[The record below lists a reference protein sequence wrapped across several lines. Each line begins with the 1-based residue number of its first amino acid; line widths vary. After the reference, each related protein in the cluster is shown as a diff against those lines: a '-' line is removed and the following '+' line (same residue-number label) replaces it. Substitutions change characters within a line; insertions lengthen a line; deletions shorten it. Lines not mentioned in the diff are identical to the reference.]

1 MTKSY
6 YSTWSFTNT
15 IHVVCRLYILNNG
28 YVYCNFTWLWICT
41 TYSVWRTVF
50 DVHYNA
56 HIHTLTITRTHSH
69 FHSHLH
75 IVIHTL
81 SFTLVR
87 HMLIITHSNHSDRA
101 NSHTFSHTFYKTH
114 ILIHFHPT
122 ILLDPTTYSVPHVF
136 VFALSFNH
144 SFRHPSTDQWSKW
157 CTLYRV
163 QCKYRIL

>member
-1 MTKSY
+1 MYIYIYRWVYKFTC
-6 YSTWSFTNT
+6 WS
-15 IHVVCRLYILNNG
+15 ILFSNNG
-28 YVYCNFTWLWICT
+28 SLPGHTRT
-41 TYSVWRTVF
+41 SVV
-50 DVHYNA
+50 A